1 LRRAKI
7 PGLRR
12 VDARAHVRI
21 FTSTIK
27 EETPGAS
34 IAGCRAAVISR
45 GVYPCVAA
53 ARGKNPR
60 PAPRFHPMS
69 EISDTP
75 VTATI
80 DQIGEVLRS
89 RQSFVLISHVRPD
102 GDAIGSQLALGY
114 SLKAMG
120 KSVRLIN
127 EDGLPENLAF
137 LSGSEI
143 IETPPAE
150 PLDVEVAIALD
161 TATKPR
167 LGDAALHAA
176 SKAKLWLNI
185 DHHISNPK
193 YGDLNLI
200 DSTSPATGEILYD
213 LITALDLPLPPETR
227 DAIYVA
233 VSTDTGSFQYPS
245 TTARTYEMAA
255 DLVRRGLDVGTIN
268 SKTYDEHPYR
278 RLELMRALLNT
289 LERSPDG
296 VVAHWEL
303 REKTRLDLALR
314 PEDSEGLIDVIRAIR
329 GVRLAAFFEELPD
342 GKVRV
347 SMRSKDRELDVCKIA
362 SAFGGGGHALAAGI
376 RMKGPLEAAK
386 QQVLAAIHRR
396 IEEAKSEA

>member
-1 LRRAKI
+1 
-7 PGLRR
+7 
-12 VDARAHVRI
+12 
-21 FTSTIK
+21 
-27 EETPGAS
+27 
-34 IAGCRAAVISR
+34 
-45 GVYPCVAA
+45 
-53 ARGKNPR
+53 
-60 PAPRFHPMS
+60 MS
-69 EISDTP
+69 ESTESST
-75 VTATI
+75 TATFE
-80 DQIGEVLRS
+80 QIGEVLRAH
-89 RQSFVLISHVRPD
+89 QSFVLLSHVRPD
-102 GDAIGSQLALGY
+102 GDAIGSQLALGF
-114 SLKAMG
+114 SLMAMG

-137 LSGSEI
+137 LPGSEL
-143 IETPPAE
+143 IESPPAA
-150 PLDVEVAIALD
+150 PLEVEVAVALD

-176 SKAKLWLNI
+176 SKAHLWLNI

-200 DSTSPATGEILYD
+200 DATSPATGEILYD

-268 SKTYDEHPYR
+268 SKTYDEHPFR
-278 RLELMRALLNT
+278 RLELMRAMLNT

-303 REKTRLDLALR
+303 REETRVGLALR

-329 GVRLAAFFEELPD
+329 GVRLAVFFEELPD

-376 RMKGPLEAAK
+376 RMMGPFDEAK
-386 QQVLAAIHRR
+386 QLVLTAIRER
-396 IEEAKSEA
+396 VEETLNHS

>member
-1 LRRAKI
+1 
-7 PGLRR
+7 
-12 VDARAHVRI
+12 
-21 FTSTIK
+21 
-27 EETPGAS
+27 
-34 IAGCRAAVISR
+34 
-45 GVYPCVAA
+45 
-53 ARGKNPR
+53 
-60 PAPRFHPMS
+60 MS
-69 EISDTP
+69 ETTESHL
-75 VTATI
+75 TATFE
-80 DQIGEVLRS
+80 QIGEVLHAH
-89 RQSFVLISHVRPD
+89 QSFVILSHVRPD
-102 GDAIGSQLALGY
+102 GDAIGSQLALGF

-137 LSGSEI
+137 LPGSEL
-143 IETPPAE
+143 IESPPAE
-150 PLDVEVAIALD
+150 PLEVEVAIALD

-176 SKAKLWLNI
+176 SRAKLWLNI
-185 DHHISNPK
+185 DHHVSNPK

-268 SKTYDEHPYR
+268 SKTYDEHPFR
-278 RLELMRALLNT
+278 RLELMRSLLNT
-289 LERSPDG
+289 LERTPDG
-296 VVAHWEL
+296 IVAHWEL
-303 REKTRLDLALR
+303 REQNRLDLALR

-329 GVRLAAFFEELPD
+329 GVRLAVFFEELPD

-376 RMKGPLEAAK
+376 RMKGPLD
-386 QQVLAAIHRR
+386 
-396 IEEAKSEA
+396 EAKALVLTAIRERVEETRKNS

>member
-1 LRRAKI
+1 
-7 PGLRR
+7 
-12 VDARAHVRI
+12 
-21 FTSTIK
+21 
-27 EETPGAS
+27 
-34 IAGCRAAVISR
+34 
-45 GVYPCVAA
+45 
-53 ARGKNPR
+53 
-60 PAPRFHPMS
+60 MS
-69 EISDTP
+69 EISETP
-75 VTATI
+75 VTATF

-137 LSGSEI
+137 LPGSEI

-200 DSTSPATGEILYD
+200 DATSPATGEILYD

-255 DLVRRGLDVGTIN
+255 DLVCRGLDVGTIN

-314 PEDSEGLIDVIRAIR
+314 PEDSEGLIDIIRAIR

-347 SMRSKDRELDVCKIA
+347 SMRSKDRELDVCRIA
-362 SAFGGGGHALAAGI
+362 SSFGGGGHALAAGI
-376 RMKGPLEAAK
+376 RMKGPLDDAK
-386 QQVLAAIHRR
+386 QRVLEAIHRR
-396 IEEAKSEA
+396 IKEAKSEAQS